1 MVDSNG
7 HSFSRDGGQPDPTN
21 LLLGGVV
28 EAWGKGLAAWQALA
42 GMGDAGLSDPGA
54 GLAATT
60 APIEAMAKAF
70 DSARQQGAGEADSQA
85 AGMSPALAKAW
96 MAGAAS
102 AVRYWSALAELGIRY
117 QASLV
122 HAAAD
127 RATGQ
132 SAASPAQQR
141 LHADELRAFLRGV
154 GDATSQEARLLQQNL
169 ERIGEAIAEAVDRGT
184 PSPYPAQHR
193 RRHELK
199 L

>member
-42 GMGDAGLSDPGA
+42 GMGDAGL
-54 GLAATT
+54 AATT
-60 APIEAMAKAF
+60 APIEAMATAF

-122 HAAAD
+122 QAAAD

-193 RRHELK
+193 RRHEVK